1 MKKSVILLVEDN
13 IADQLLMK
21 RALVDANIPN
31 KLMIANNGIEA
42 LEYLRR
48 EGKYANP
55 DDSPTPNMIILDINM
70 PMMDGKQV
78 LREIKSDPR
87 LKMIPAIMFTTSSQE
102 QDIIESYQLGANAYI
117 NKPID
122 IAQFMDMIEKINQF
136 WFVVA
141 ELPN

>member
-1 MKKSVILLVEDN
+1 
-13 IADQLLMK
+13 MK